1 MWERFRRVVRSFV
14 GFFIST
20 MEDPK
25 LILEQ
30 TVRDMQDK
38 IPVMNQG
45 LAKARGGIIMID
57 NEIKQYEREINMLT
71 AKVKACVVSKDPSLG
86 AQYAIRLKKTQE
98 ALERD
103 KEQMAAAKA
112 GYESLLKM
120 KQKFMREMKSK
131 SDEAMAA
138 IRDAEATKW
147 KSELADVFEQF
158 EVAGTDAT
166 YDEMLG
172 KLRQKS
178 AEAEGR
184 LAMAAESVDQKAID
198 IDEKAEAL
206 EGQELFKNFQM
217 EMGISDSGG
226 AADDKKAQAEKT
238 IGAKDAQKEQA

>member
-1 MWERFRRVVRSFV
+1 MWGRFTRLIRSFV

-38 IPVMNQG
+38 VPIMNQG
-45 LAKARGGIIMID
+45 LAKARGGIILLD
-57 NEIKQYEREINMLT
+57 NEAKQYQREINMLT
-71 AKVKACVVSKDPSLG
+71 AKIKACVVNKEENLG

-98 ALERD
+98 ALSRNN
-103 KEQMAAAKA
+103 EQMQAAKA

-120 KQKFMREMKSK
+120 KEKFMREMKARTE
-131 SDEAMAA
+131 DAMAA

-158 EVAGTDAT
+158 EVGGVDQS

-184 LAMAAESVDQKAID
+184 LAMAAESVDAKSMQ
-198 IDEKAEAL
+198 IDEQAEAL
-206 EGQELFKNFQM
+206 EGKELFKNFQM
-217 EMGISDSGG
+217 EMGLSGSGG
-226 AADDKKAQAEKT
+226 GDKKEEAKKT
-238 IGAKDAQKEQA
+238 IGMKEEEKGKE